1 MKIIKTNILML
12 VFSLLYFTS
21 CGQQEHEPKT
31 TKIFQKMEQAEKNNT
46 KNIDTITIGGGC
58 FWCTEAQLLQLKGV
72 LASVSGYAG
81 GSSENPTYKEVC
93 MGYSGHAEVIQVTF
107 DPSIISYDEMLS
119 AFWQAHDPTQ
129 LNRQGADEGTQ
140 YRSVIFYHNEQQK
153 QLAEAYKKKLN
164 EEKVYDK
171 DIVTEISPLT
181 KFYKA
186 EAYHQDYYNNN
197 KTQGYCSFVIA
208 PKLDKFKKVFKD
220 KLK

>member
-1 MKIIKTNILML
+1 MKKVKLLGLYAVCM
-12 VFSLLYFTS
+12 FLYFTS

-31 TKIFQKMEQAEKNNT
+31 KKVFDLMEQTQKEKIQQ
-46 KNIDTITIGGGC
+46 IDTITIGGGC

-72 LASVSGYAG
+72 LTSVSGYAG
-81 GSSENPTYKEVC
+81 GNTENPTYKEVC
-93 MGYSGHAEVIQVTF
+93 MGYTGHAEVIQVTF
-107 DPSIISYDEMLS
+107 DPAIISFDEMLS

-140 YRSVIFYHNEQQK
+140 YRSVIFYRNEQQK
-153 QLAEAYKKKLN
+153 EIAEEYKKKLN

-171 DIVTEISPLT
+171 PIVTEISPLT

-186 EAYHQDYYNNN
+186 EEYHQNYYNNN
-197 KTQGYCSFVIA
+197 KTQGYCSFVIT